1 MQYHLMQVL
10 FFQDCNG
17 HGTHVAGTAAG
28 ATYGVAR
35 GATVHSVRVLGCRGS
50 GTFAGVISGMYNV
63 AHLIS
68 RDVDLEVAYSY
79 IFYCL

>member
-1 MQYHLMQVL
+1 MQYYLMQVL
-10 FFQDCNG
+10 LFQDCNG

-35 GATVHSVRVLGCRGS
+35 GATVHSVRVLGCGGS

-63 AHLIS
+63 LH
-68 RDVDLEVAYSY
+68 
-79 IFYCL
+79 F